1 MPESVLTVLKFALLA
16 LVYLFLW
23 AIVRTVLRELRA
35 PALVIDGGAVPV
47 AATPARGRARR
58 GPRLHVIE
66 PPTRRGEDVELDEEI
81 TVGRG
86 GGCALLLAE
95 DHFVSTLHARVY
107 KRGSDVWV
115 EDLESRNG
123 TFVNGKAI
131 TKAVRLKAGDH
142 VQFGSTVV
150 EYQR

>member
-1 MPESVLTVLKFALLA
+1 VPESVLTVLKFVLLA

-23 AIVRTVLRELRA
+23 AVVRTVLRELRT
-35 PALVIDGGAVPV
+35 PALATDAGAAAV
-47 AATPARGRARR
+47 APTPGRGRVR
-58 GPRLHVIE
+58 GGGRLHVVE
-66 PPTRRGEDVELDEEI
+66 PPERRGEDIELDEEI

-86 GGCALLLAE
+86 GGCALLLAD
-95 DHFVSTLHARVY
+95 DHFVSTLHARVFR
-107 KRGSDVWV
+107 RGSDVWV

-131 TKAVRLKAGDH
+131 TRPVRLKRGDR
-142 VQFGSTVV
+142 VQFGGTVV